1 MAPINDD
8 YGGAVKKNIAFVE
21 DDDVIRENY
30 TELLTDAGFEVKS
43 YLSRD
48 EAWAGM
54 QADPPDLVLLDVT
67 LGSERDAGFHLC
79 SDLRRMSAT
88 LPIVFLTSHAG
99 EVDKIS
105 GLRLGADDYIT
116 KDASMDYIIVRLE
129 ALFRRMNSLAGTRN
143 GEGETGR
150 FDHHSGSALKLDK
163 ERCEAYWNGDKVT
176 LTLTQ
181 YWMLECLYSEPGKVK
196 RATELMDAA
205 KIVVEPNTVVAHVKA
220 IRDEFKLLDPSF
232 SCVRTER
239 GKGYRWLDD

>member
-1 MAPINDD
+1 
-8 YGGAVKKNIAFVE
+8 VKKNIAFVE

-30 TELLTDAGFEVKS
+30 SELLADAGFEVSS
-43 YLSRD
+43 YQSRD
-48 EAWAGM
+48 AAWAGM
-54 QADPPDLVLLDVT
+54 QANPPDLVLLDIT

-79 SDLRRMSAT
+79 ADIRRVYAT
-88 LPIVFLTSHAG
+88 LPIIFLTSHDG
-99 EVDKIS
+99 EIDKIS

-129 ALFRRMNSLAGTRN
+129 ALFRRINSLAG
-143 GEGETGR
+143 GQDAAVEAGR
-150 FDHHSGSALKLDK
+150 FEHRSGSALSLDK
-163 ERCEAYWNGDKVT
+163 ERCEAHWNDEKVP

-181 YWMLECLYSEPGKVK
+181 YWMLECLCSEPGKVK
-196 RATELMDAA
+196 RATELMVAA

-220 IRDEFKLLDPSF
+220 IRDAFKELDPSF